1 MYNTATLEGWSPP
14 PDAVKFTTQDAEGV
28 MIPRQMN
35 ISVERTLVQIS
46 KSEGLDPT
54 FSDEGDS
61 AAFIVTVS
69 NTGNTVLRSVEVTDS
84 AVGAGAIACD
94 QDFTAS
100 DSEFLPSSHPSG
112 MPLVCSV
119 SVPILAS
126 YVDAGGFDGTSEV
139 RPVAGGGYRRKV
151 RLRSVSPN
159 L

>member
-1 MYNTATLEGWSPP
+1 M
-14 PDAVKFTTQDAEGV
+14 KFTTKDAEGV

-61 AAFIVTVS
+61 AIFSITVT
-69 NTGNTVLRSVEVTDS
+69 NMGNTVLTSVEVTDS
-84 AVGAGAIACD
+84 TVGAEAIACD

-112 MPLVCSV
+112 RPLACNVT
-119 SVPILAS
+119 VPLLAS
-126 YVDAGGFDGTSEV
+126 YVDAGGFDGTSKV
-139 RPVAGGGYRRKV
+139 RLVGAGGYRTKV
-151 RLRSVSPN
+151 GLQRNVEH
-159 L
+159 